1 MSDTLQM
8 TVSPICVKDDQ
19 KYAFVSFRD
28 DERSAEGR
36 IPECIILS
44 NQGFDDGEVLM
55 LENYMKQNLA
65 DLKKM
70 AARLNA
76 FDAMRK

>member
-1 MSDTLQM
+1 MSETLQM
-8 TVSPICVKDDQ
+8 TVSPICVKDDK
-19 KYAFVSFRD
+19 KYAFVSFQD

-36 IPECIILS
+36 IPECTIIS

-76 FDAMRK
+76 FEAMRK